1 MHATSNVDFAFCSLL
16 LSMRKVPLTLPSLN
30 LGLNLFFH
38 TRHSVLGV
46 FLLWSLRST
55 GGGGLEVL
63 DVWSWISTVCCS
75 PLKGNW
81 DRFACCLVVVVVK
94 KGFYWFLMF
103 SLIAKLRTYCECDHI
118 TIMTPCSAK
127 VLLYL
132 KTRNLVTLWF
142 QFADRVVWW
151 VEEFF
156 HSIFLCGAVAFLTLT
171 AHFFIPDPH
180 LYVCGPGRA
189 HWGAEVEFLL
199 VLSMLLWCRCSHQA
213 PGGRLVGFS
222 SRKATLL
229 FSIAQ
234 FLPVLRIFTL
244 EPNPKQNRRG
254 PWWRW
259 RGGVFVSVAEAI
271 WCFHWLRCLQLFGME
286 LFILITSLVFF
297 HHVHVWLDWY
307 GCVCVCVRVC
317 S

>member
-75 PLKGNW
+75 PLKGSW
-81 DRFACCLVVVVVK
+81 DRFACCLVVVK
-94 KGFYWFLMF
+94 KGSYWFLMF

-156 HSIFLCGAVAFLTLT
+156 HSIFLCGAVAFLTLA
-171 AHFFIPDPH
+171 AHFLFLTLTFTFVTRGGLSGKQKLSFCRCFPCCSDAIA
-180 LYVCGPGRA
+180 LA
-189 HWGAEVEFLL
+189 ALL
-199 VLSMLLWCRCSHQA
+199 VVLWRVFPREKLRSFFPSHNFCQFCS
-213 PGGRLVGFS
+213 FS
-222 SRKATLL
+222 L
-229 FSIAQ
+229 
-234 FLPVLRIFTL
+234 
-244 EPNPKQNRRG
+244 
-254 PWWRW
+254 
-259 RGGVFVSVAEAI
+259 
-271 WCFHWLRCLQLFGME
+271 
-286 LFILITSLVFF
+286 
-297 HHVHVWLDWY
+297 
-307 GCVCVCVRVC
+307 
-317 S
+317 

>member
-1 MHATSNVDFAFCSLL
+1 
-16 LSMRKVPLTLPSLN
+16 MRKVSLTLPSLN

-38 TRHSVLGV
+38 TKHLVLGV

-75 PLKGNW
+75 PLKGSW
-81 DRFACCLVVVVVK
+81 DRFACCLVMVK
-94 KGFYWFLMF
+94 KGSYWFLMF

-156 HSIFLCGAVAFLTLT
+156 HSIFLCGAVAFLTLA
-171 AHFFIPDPH
+171 AHF
-180 LYVCGPGRA
+180 L
-189 HWGAEVEFLL
+189 FLTL
-199 VLSMLLWCRCSHQA
+199 TFTFETQGGLTGEQKLSFCQYFPCCSNA
-213 PGGRLVGFS
+213 VALAR
-222 SRKATLL
+222 
-229 FSIAQ
+229 
-234 FLPVLRIFTL
+234 LPVLVWWDFSREKLHSIF
-244 EPNPKQNRRG
+244 PSHNFCQ
-254 PWWRW
+254 
-259 RGGVFVSVAEAI
+259 FCI
-271 WCFHWLRCLQLFGME
+271 F
-286 LFILITSLVFF
+286 SL
-297 HHVHVWLDWY
+297 
-307 GCVCVCVRVC
+307 
-317 S
+317 

>member
-16 LSMRKVPLTLPSLN
+16 LSMRKVSLTLPSSN

-46 FLLWSLRST
+46 FPLWSLRST

-75 PLKGNW
+75 PLKGSW
-81 DRFACCLVVVVVK
+81 DRFACCLVVVK
-94 KGFYWFLMF
+94 KGSHWFLMF

-156 HSIFLCGAVAFLTLT
+156 IPFSFVVLLLSSPLLLIFYSRPSPLCLWPKEGSLGSRSWVSVGPFHAALLPLLSSDSSGGLGCFSSSKSCV
-171 AHFFIPDPH
+171 HFFP
-180 LYVCGPGRA
+180 
-189 HWGAEVEFLL
+189 
-199 VLSMLLWCRCSHQA
+199 SHNFA
-213 PGGRLVGFS
+213 SFACFS
-222 SRKATLL
+222 L
-229 FSIAQ
+229 
-234 FLPVLRIFTL
+234 
-244 EPNPKQNRRG
+244 
-254 PWWRW
+254 
-259 RGGVFVSVAEAI
+259 
-271 WCFHWLRCLQLFGME
+271 
-286 LFILITSLVFF
+286 
-297 HHVHVWLDWY
+297 
-307 GCVCVCVRVC
+307 
-317 S
+317 